1 MKKIIVNLMA
11 IFFLC
16 GAFLI
21 TGQQNTWANEAS
33 EATSEPYG
41 GSHTQVI
48 RSGNYEYGI
57 LNEELKT
64 AALMKVYNYDTT
76 VVLPDVI
83 DGYKIVQ
90 IGIYDIPVVEKDGV
104 VSSDTDSV
112 KVFPY
117 DTVKKLVIPE
127 GVERIGVCAFSGMD
141 ELSDISFP
149 KSLYTIEEGNFGKS
163 KPTVLKQLEFPG
175 EKIHI
180 GYRCFANVTF
190 EKVILNGCF
199 SGYDDDH
206 GDMELNAKKMVINT
220 DYKVKGYDGA
230 SYISVDFG
238 SSSIDEFIIGKKVEN
253 IIIGPSNCKK
263 IILKNPKTKLNFY
276 SPDECDIDRVSAVI
290 TKNIKCKMSSGKY
303 VYSWKPLKIKNKKYT
318 VKYVL
323 SYKKDNGKYRKLK
336 TCKKTSVTL
345 LEKKKLRVEVKAEF
359 KKPKKVSYPVMP
371 APTVI
376 S

>member
-11 IFFLC
+11 VFFLC

-21 TGQQNTWANEAS
+21 AGQQNTRANDTIS
-33 EATSEPYG
+33 PTPEPYG
-41 GSHTQVI
+41 GEHTEVI

-57 LNEELKT
+57 LNEGLKT
-64 AALMKVYNYDTT
+64 AVLMKVYDYGAT
-76 VVLPDVI
+76 VVLPYVI

-90 IGIYDIPVVEKDGV
+90 IGTYDAPVTEKNGV

-127 GVERIGVCAFSGMD
+127 GVEIIGAYALSGMD

-149 KSLYTIEEGNFGKS
+149 KSLYEIREGNFVKS
-163 KPTVLKQLEFPG
+163 KPTVLEKLEFPG
-175 EKIHI
+175 EKIYV
-180 GYRCFANVTF
+180 GDKCFANVTC

-206 GDMELNAKKMVINT
+206 GEYMGLNAKKMVINT
-220 DYKVKGYDGA
+220 DNKIT
-230 SYISVDFG
+230 SLSVDFG
-238 SSSIDEFIIGKKVEN
+238 LSSIDEFIIGKKVEN
-253 IIIGPSNCKK
+253 ITIGPSNCKK
-263 IILKNPKTKLNFY
+263 IILKNSKTKLNFF
-276 SPDECDIDRVSAVI
+276 SPDECDIDMVSAVI
-290 TKNIKCKMSSGKY
+290 AKGIKCKMSSGKY
-303 VYSWKPLKIKNKKYT
+303 TYSWKPLKIKDKKYT

-323 SYKKDNGKYRKLK
+323 SYKKNNGKYRKLK

-345 LEKKKLRVEVKAEF
+345 SEKRKLRIEVKAEF
-359 KKPKKVSYPVMP
+359 KKPKKVSYPAMP

-376 S
+376 A